1 MFILSIQLGGVVILI
16 KKVMLLKGI
25 NAYEIL
31 PCKLVKK
38 KDEMVPYR
46 SKRSKENHILL
57 DIRMALD
64 PGYSGGRAY

>member
-1 MFILSIQLGGVVILI
+1 
-16 KKVMLLKGI
+16 MLLKGI